1 MSLGRESVSTAC
13 AYAHNAR
20 GQAEMRGVGVY
31 SAAFKITLEIST
43 DRARVEESRSGRVVA
58 LTFIHSMI
66 SELLFPTFL
75 SLLSS
80 FFPFFRVFQDV

>member
-43 DRARVEESRSGRVVA
+43 DRARVGSRDRVG
-58 LTFIHSMI
+58 
-66 SELLFPTFL
+66 
-75 SLLSS
+75 SS
-80 FFPFFRVFQDV
+80 H